1 MQQRREP
8 DDSLDDF
15 PTPPWATRA
24 LFRHVLYPTCRD
36 TAFGPPDGHFRT
48 LHAWEPACNRGHMA
62 RPMEE
67 HFRSVIATDVFDYS
81 ADPGLASGWAGQ
93 DGVCD
98 FLYGVSPAP
107 GGRNID
113 WIATNAPFRLA
124 EQFIERACRIADR
137 GVAMFVRAA
146 FLEGVGRHERL
157 WSVNP
162 PSVIAFFS
170 ERVII
175 HKGVL
180 RDPDRPYWDEAAQKW
195 RRPSTATAYVWLVWQ
210 DGLEPRAP
218 IFIPPCR
225 KALERP
231 GDYPPVLEPGPSIE
245 AMTLLAPI
253 GAGDELGEEF

>member
-1 MQQRREP
+1 MTQNISSAVMQQRREP

-24 LFRHVLYPTCRD
+24 LFRHVLYPTCD
-36 TAFGPPDGHFRT
+36 VFAPDDHFRT

-67 HFRSVIATDVFDYS
+67 HFATVRATDVADYQW
-81 ADPGLASGWAGQ
+81 PGQERAS
-93 DGVCD
+93 D
-98 FLYGVSPAP
+98 FLMPSLQALAV
-107 GGRNID
+107 D
-113 WIATNAPFRLA
+113 WIITNPPFRLA
-124 EQFIERACRIADR
+124 EQFIARAHRVAR
-137 GVAMFVRAA
+137 AGVAMFVRAA
-146 FLEGVGRHERL
+146 LLEGVGRHARL
-157 WSVNP
+157 WSRRP